1 MREQEGAVG
10 GQQPQIRLQT
20 HHHHHHPS
28 NVSQCHGVIGVPVW
42 HLSEVAVQLAA
53 LCTSSEVIKLQ
64 RLIHSSYIIFN
75 VYLFFN
81 LGDLSTNDVLN
92 H

>member
-20 HHHHHHPS
+20 HHHHHPS
-28 NVSQCHGVIGVPVW
+28 NVSQCHGVIGAPVL

-81 LGDLSTNDVLN
+81 LEDLRTK
-92 H
+92 